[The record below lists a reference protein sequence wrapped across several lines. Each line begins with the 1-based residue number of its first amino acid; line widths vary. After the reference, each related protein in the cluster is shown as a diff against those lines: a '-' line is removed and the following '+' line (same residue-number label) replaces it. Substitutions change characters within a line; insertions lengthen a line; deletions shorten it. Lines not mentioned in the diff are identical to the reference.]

1 MKHTNDTL
9 LRSVA
14 SRLKQIRIERGL
26 TQEVVTDR
34 TKVNVGLYEV
44 GTTNITIVLLTVLCN
59 FYNVTLEEFFKG
71 IEYEKAWRLIFFVK
85 IRWFEIHKPH
95 IGRFDCPT
103 INGNPGTAQSYERV
117 CSAQYGFGYF
127 RLWKQSKIPLFG
139 VYRQILQ
146 ILQYLAW
153 EIFRGDNLS
162 GGAAGIA
169 ASANCR
175 NRYFLG
181 V

>member
-44 GTTNITIVLLTVLCN
+44 GTTNITIVLLTVLGN

-71 IEYEKAWRLIFFVK
+71 IEYEKA
-85 IRWFEIHKPH
+85 
-95 IGRFDCPT
+95 
-103 INGNPGTAQSYERV
+103 
-117 CSAQYGFGYF
+117 
-127 RLWKQSKIPLFG
+127 
-139 VYRQILQ
+139 
-146 ILQYLAW
+146 
-153 EIFRGDNLS
+153 
-162 GGAAGIA
+162 
-169 ASANCR
+169 
-175 NRYFLG
+175 
-181 V
+181 